1 MGSQRKSNGKEN
13 EKEEMKGEG
22 KYLRSFSN
30 DWTVCYSTCEWRQH
44 EQKNPMQG
52 VAYIN
57 SGLIL
62 VILVFL

>member
-1 MGSQRKSNGKEN
+1 MTEQFATAPVN
-13 EKEEMKGEG
+13 EDNMNK
-22 KYLRSFSN
+22 
-30 DWTVCYSTCEWRQH
+30 
-44 EQKNPMQG
+44 KNPMQG

>member
-1 MGSQRKSNGKEN
+1 
-13 EKEEMKGEG
+13 MKGEG
-22 KYLRSFSN
+22 RYLRSFSN
-30 DWTVCYSTCEWRQH
+30 DWAVCYSTCEWRQH